1 MKIFKKIPFKIK
13 LLLSL
18 LVLVS
23 LSIFIFMMISNKDS
37 KVEKKE
43 KKTTEK
49 KEVVEKVKKLN
60 IVDLNSKT
68 RPIAV
73 MINNHSMARPYHS
86 GLQDAIIVY
95 EAIVEGGIT
104 RMMAVFKDAT
114 TEKIGSVRSSRHY
127 FLDYALE
134 NDAIYTHFGWSP
146 QAQSDISTLGV
157 NNINGLYDS
166 CFWRDSSL
174 PIDYEHK
181 AFTNI
186 EKIKNVISYRKYRT
200 NYNSVNVKDELLLN
214 YSIDEININASTDSI
229 VANSIVI
236 PYSNYMTSSYTYD
249 ATNKYYLRF
258 ANNVAHTDYVTKQQ
272 YHFKNLIIIKVGN
285 HSIDS
290 YGRQT
295 ISNIGTG
302 TGYFMTNGYAR
313 PITWSKSARNAKTIY
328 KYLDGNEIVVN
339 DGNTFIQIEPDTKLP
354 SIS

>member
-1 MKIFKKIPFKIK
+1 MKKIPLKIK

-18 LVLVS
+18 LVLGILTIS
-23 LSIFIFMMISNKDS
+23 MLMLFSNKDS
-37 KVEKKE
+37 KINNKSEKE
-43 KKTTEK
+43 KKV
-49 KEVVEKVKKLN
+49 VVEKIKNLN

-73 MINNHSMARPYHS
+73 MINNHNMARPYHS
-86 GLQDAIIVY
+86 GLQDAYIVY

-104 RMMAVFKDAT
+104 RMMALFKDAS

-146 QAQSDISTLGV
+146 QAESDIKTLGV

-186 EKIKNVISYRKYRT
+186 EKIKSVIDYRKYRT
-200 NYNSVNVKDELLLN
+200 NYNSTSIKDELLLN
-214 YSIDEININASTDSI
+214 YSIEEININNSADSL
-229 VANSIVI
+229 VANSVVI

-249 ATNKYYLRF
+249 ATNKYYLRA

-272 YHFKNLIIIKVGN
+272 YHFKNIILIKVGN
-285 HSIDS
+285 HSIDN

-295 ISNIGTG
+295 INNIGTG
-302 TGYFMTNGYAR
+302 TGYYITNGYAR
-313 PITWSKSARNAKTIY
+313 PITWEKTARNSKTIY
-328 KYLDGNEIVVN
+328 KYTDGKEISVN
-339 DGNTFIQIEPDTKLP
+339 DGNTFIQIEPDIKTP